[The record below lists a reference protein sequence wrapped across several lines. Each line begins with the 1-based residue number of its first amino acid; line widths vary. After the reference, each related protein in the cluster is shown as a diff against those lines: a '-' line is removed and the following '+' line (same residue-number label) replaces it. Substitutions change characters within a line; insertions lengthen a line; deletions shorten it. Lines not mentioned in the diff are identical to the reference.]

1 MARARAGVEL
11 PGPPRGRAL
20 RPVGV
25 DGHDQALPFV
35 VPQEHGL
42 HLDTVWFELTRAG
55 LDVRIAGDRPL
66 AFSALHH
73 SSEDLTAAT
82 HAHLL
87 AARPETFVHL
97 DVAHRGLGTF
107 ACGPDTHDRFKLHGA
122 TYRFRWT
129 LTA

>member
-1 MARARAGVEL
+1 MCASPATVRS
-11 PGPPRGRAL
+11 PSPPC
-20 RPVGV
+20 
-25 DGHDQALPFV
+25 
-35 VPQEHGL
+35 
-42 HLDTVWFELTRAG
+42 TTR
-55 LDVRIAGDRPL
+55 V
-66 AFSALHH
+66 
-73 SSEDLTAAT
+73 EDLTAAT